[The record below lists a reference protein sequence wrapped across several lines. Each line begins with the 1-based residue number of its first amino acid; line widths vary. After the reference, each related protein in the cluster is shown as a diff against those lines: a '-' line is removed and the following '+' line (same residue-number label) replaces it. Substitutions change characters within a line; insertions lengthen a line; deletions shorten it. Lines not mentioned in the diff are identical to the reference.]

1 MKKIISIKPVDTTVK
16 TIGMATLRARSS
28 KKIRLIHSHWEIE
41 LNIPSIVSKLP
52 ESVSAL
58 TRAKEIDASSPLRP
72 KLAVR
77 LEETRSYWQPNNC
90 KLIRIFSLSTACY
103 NRTLVHNRILVF
115 KFARIC
121 SYLTGILS
129 GD

>member
-28 KKIRLIHSHWEIE
+28 KKISLIHSHWEIE

-52 ESVSAL
+52 ESDSAL

-77 LEETRSYWQPNNC
+77 LEETRSYWQPTIIVN
-90 KLIRIFSLSTACY
+90 
-103 NRTLVHNRILVF
+103 
-115 KFARIC
+115 
-121 SYLTGILS
+121 
-129 GD
+129 